1 MRDAYMKAYEDV
13 IRNTATPHAP
23 WYVIPADNKWFTR
36 LAVAASI
43 VLTLEGL
50 NLAFPKVD
58 AEKHK
63 ELEAVR
69 AMLEGKRGTSDQAP

>member
-1 MRDAYMKAYEDV
+1 M

-36 LAVAASI
+36 LAVAAAI

-50 NLAFPKVD
+50 NLAIPKVD
-58 AEKHK
+58 PDKHK

-69 AMLEGKRGTSDQAP
+69 ATLEGRDGASQQAP